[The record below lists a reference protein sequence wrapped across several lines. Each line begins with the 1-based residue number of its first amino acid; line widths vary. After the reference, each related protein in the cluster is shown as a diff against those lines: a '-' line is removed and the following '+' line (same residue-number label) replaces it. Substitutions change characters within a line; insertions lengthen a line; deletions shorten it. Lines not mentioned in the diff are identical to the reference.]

1 MSPDKHTVKAS
12 KGVIGRNSSLWLY
25 RWQPTISSK
34 PSTEIWELRLFS
46 CYFLYFFVFRFF
58 VHIAS
63 EPCKVIILGSY
74 SLESLDVLTLSDSLG
89 WIVCSKHQTSR
100 AARMLW
106 PPLSQPDWFIT
117 ECFVSTSRRR
127 SGCNHKYLHCQNLL
141 STSGL
146 FHHHHA
152 I

>member
-46 CYFLYFFVFRFF
+46 CY
-58 VHIAS
+58 IAS